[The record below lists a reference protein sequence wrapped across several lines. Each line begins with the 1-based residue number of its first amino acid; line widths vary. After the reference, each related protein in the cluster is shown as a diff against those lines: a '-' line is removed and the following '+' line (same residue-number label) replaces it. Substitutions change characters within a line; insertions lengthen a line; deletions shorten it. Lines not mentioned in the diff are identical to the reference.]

1 MRDSFEVAS
10 SSGGYSVVS
19 DTGLLAE
26 AVSKNPSGIF
36 LIDARL
42 QKHLLAGVT
51 RRVEIEANENSK
63 SLERIPQIVG
73 KLRELGANRDS
84 HLIAIGGG
92 TIQDI
97 AAFSASIYMRGIPWT
112 YMPTT
117 LLGMTDSCIGGK
129 SSINV
134 LGYKNLVGNFCP
146 PAQVLIDLNFIESLN
161 TEQMVAGLYEAVK
174 ICYAR
179 GYQAFQDYLSESPC
193 ASMNPLDAQR
203 TIMRSLRTKK
213 WFIEVDEFDQNERL
227 LLNFGHSFGHALEAG
242 TGFRVSHGIAV
253 GIGMLV
259 SMEYANMRSWMSD
272 TGLSVTAQLRNYICS
287 LLGESDTCVV
297 EPPPPINLALVMEKF
312 EGDKKHLSDFY
323 RIVVPREDG
332 ALTLTTEPRNKIVRG
347 DIATAYGRAFAEI
360 GWIADLATR

>member
-10 SSGGYSVVS
+10 SSGSYSVVS

-26 AVSKNPSGIF
+26 AVGDNPSAIF

-42 QKHLLAGVT
+42 KQHLSTDVT
-51 RRVEIEANENSK
+51 RRVEIEANESSK
-63 SLERIPQIVG
+63 SLECIPRIVG
-73 KLRELGANRDS
+73 KLREFGANRDS

-117 LLGMTDSCIGGK
+117 LLGMADSCIGGK

-134 LGYKNLVGNFCP
+134 LGHKNLVGNFFP

-174 ICYAR
+174 ISYAR
-179 GYQAFQDYLSESPC
+179 GYEAFQQYLADAPGAPMSV
-193 ASMNPLDAQR
+193 ALAQR
-203 TIMRSLRTKK
+203 TIIRSLTTKK
-213 WFIEVDEFDQNERL
+213 WFIEKDEFDRGERL
-227 LLNFGHSFGHALEAG
+227 LLNFGHTFGHAIEAG
-242 TGFRVSHGIAV
+242 TGFQVSHGIAV

-259 SMEYANMRSWMSD
+259 AIEFARHKNWLSPQ
-272 TGLSVTAQLRNYICS
+272 GLDRAMQLHNYVLA
-287 LLGESDTCVV
+287 LLGEADSRVART
-297 EPPPPINLALVMEKF
+297 PAPIKLGLIMEKF
-312 EGDKKHLSDFY
+312 DNDKKHRSDAY
-323 RIVVPREDG
+323 RMVVPKSEG
-332 ALTLTTEPRNKIVRG
+332 SLELISEPRSDPVRQN
-347 DIATAYGRAFAEI
+347 IAAAYLNVFGEI
-360 GWIADLATR
+360 GWDIAANH